1 MRDLELLDIIAI
13 ISLYYQSDSNQIL
26 RNTAT
31 LDDLTKENGEYL
43 KTIVSQNKQIIALL
57 KEIRDESL

>member
-13 ISLYYQSDSNQIL
+13 ISLYYQSDSAQIL
-26 RNTAT
+26 RSTAN